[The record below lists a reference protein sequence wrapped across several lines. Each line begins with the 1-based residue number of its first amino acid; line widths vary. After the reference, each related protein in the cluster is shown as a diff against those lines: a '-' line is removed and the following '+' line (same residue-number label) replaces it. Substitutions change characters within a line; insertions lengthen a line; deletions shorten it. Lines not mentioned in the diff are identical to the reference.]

1 MTPLLTSSFLNNNKL
16 TLFEFKSSPYREM
29 AEESKGRNE
38 LWLERFSKGRLKE
51 MNDLKEKV
59 KKRRGQLPSQRVPHH
74 MRRRAVSHN
83 PNRLPRRLRDKHT
96 KERIAGG
103 GGGID
108 GSKPKRP
115 HRRFRRRPTQLLSE
129 YNRRQSNS
137 GIWLETHIWHAKRF
151 SMTAKKWGMR
161 LPDTPNDKGYRL
173 AYRATQNKAIMFDIS
188 YYKLFELTSNS
199 EEPLIKGLNHLLPPY
214 QVIKDSSLSYAY
226 THLHLYE
233 PDSYPYGYVGPV
245 SVHAV
250 QSLKTT
256 KLYWI
261 WVHPSYSDK
270 VLDLL
275 QSEFCLSQR
284 MSDST
289 QRNETTEIET
299 NESISNVNEVMDKE
313 ISSKSDLV
321 LKTEHTGD
329 KTPESSPVRKK
340 VKLDV
345 NEMKLAP
352 RNIPFERTPKYI
364 GPTVCLNDLSYTI
377 NRYRIIGPHGDR
389 IFKATL
395 LPSSVETQENGWWSN
410 FFDCEK
416 SLSIFKSQ
424 KGFWENELGKTIP
437 DNVDVI
443 SLTTRDPR
451 VLLPPKR
458 SVIHDEKEESANTMI
473 CPEDVLN
480 DLICSPLCNSDVRDK
495 VSFSKCPDH
504 IINEKRSKL
513 IIPGSK
519 IPLTDTES
527 RVPIL
532 LMRRK
537 YNTEGYGQGW
547 DFISPGGWGMPFW
560 MCFVMNGARTGGQTE
575 IRNADFEK
583 GHLSVLGSS
592 PDSQA
597 GRKEAEE
604 TAELDKELY
613 FRYPPDKRCNF
624 RKTGFD
630 SPYLPKW
637 KFLINDWI
645 KDENPLIRESKNKLK
660 QNDTM
665 ISKFYVLR
673 DSDLLSK
680 LSENPNVTIPDPNCL
695 IPVHFKIIGK
705 GTISKN
711 AGVFVPSVKDLELF
725 HGDQDNWHLLTEPV
739 QDDRAEMCIRN
750 SLKTEHT
757 AKKINLRRKWKKVKD
772 KLLYL
777 RQKNLTEKT
786 HDKEIQIYQTSLE
799 ELKTL
804 RNKEILEYE
813 IKMRTLWIDDTEST
827 KFKDSSTRSVCGYV
841 IISNFSLRKGNSIG
855 LGYVVYPSLK
865 YLNKDRILL
874 IRDNNSFQ
882 YRFVKMSIILN
893 NDSV

>member
-1 MTPLLTSSFLNNNKL
+1 MTPLLTSSFFNNNKL
-16 TLFEFKSSPYREM
+16 TLFEFKSSPCEFHREM
-29 AEESKGRNE
+29 AEESKGKNE

-151 SMTAKKWGMR
+151 SMTAKKW
-161 LPDTPNDKGYRL
+161 
-173 AYRATQNKAIMFDIS
+173 
-188 YYKLFELTSNS
+188 
-199 EEPLIKGLNHLLPPY
+199 
-214 QVIKDSSLSYAY
+214 
-226 THLHLYE
+226 
-233 PDSYPYGYVGPV
+233 
-245 SVHAV
+245 VHAV

-473 CPEDVLN
+473 CLEDVLN

-560 MCFVMNGARTGGQTE
+560 MY
-575 IRNADFEK
+575 FEK

-597 GRKEAEE
+597 
-604 TAELDKELY
+604 
-613 FRYPPDKRCNF
+613 
-624 RKTGFD
+624 
-630 SPYLPKW
+630 
-637 KFLINDWI
+637 
-645 KDENPLIRESKNKLK
+645 
-660 QNDTM
+660 
-665 ISKFYVLR
+665 
-673 DSDLLSK
+673 
-680 LSENPNVTIPDPNCL
+680 
-695 IPVHFKIIGK
+695 VHFKIIGK
-705 GTISKN
+705 GTISKS

-777 RQKNLTEKT
+777 RQKNLTEKKT

-827 KFKDSSTRSVCGYV
+827 KFKDSSTRSVCGYI
-841 IISNFSLRKGNSIG
+841 IISNFSLRKVLLLKQEGEDPPLDIG
-855 LGYVVYPSLK
+855 YEGDKKST
-865 YLNKDRILL
+865 
-874 IRDNNSFQ
+874 
-882 YRFVKMSIILN
+882 
-893 NDSV
+893 